1 MDGDASLNSNHIEEN
16 AEGVDSSRN
25 LAAQRVRQYLSE
37 QENLRASDEMVQRYI
52 RAVGG
57 RDARKAAKRLKLTL
71 EWYQHENIESL
82 MCPACPRVKSSHY
95 MQCVCF
101 DRFDRPTIYSCLEL
115 ATNKDIEDNRRH
127 MVATFE
133 TAVLLMGQNV
143 SQWNWILDFHGF
155 GIRDCDP
162 RLAKIFLNM
171 AAEHYPERL
180 GHFFV
185 IDAPTLFSSLFKTIR
200 PLIDPKTAKK
210 ILFLKL
216 NNENAIHKHM
226 GKYYEADVLDW
237 LVAEMRDNRIK
248 RNPGD
253 KVYDYEALANAVLE
267 KKDVSNQNGCH
278 NHLCGP
284 GFLERVNS
292 LDSAM
297 ERIKQYLH

>member
-1 MDGDASLNSNHIEEN
+1 MDGNESLNSSDMEGD
-16 AEGVDSSRN
+16 AEGELSSKG

-37 QENLRASDEMVQRYI
+37 DENVRATDEMVERYI

-71 EWYQHENIESL
+71 EWYQHENIDSL
-82 MCPACPRVKSSHY
+82 MCPACPNVKSSHY
-95 MQCVCF
+95 MHCVCF

-115 ATNKDIEDNRRH
+115 ATNKDIEDNRKH

-133 TAVLLMGQNV
+133 TAVLLMGENV

-162 RLAKIFLNM
+162 RLAKIFLNL

-185 IDAPTLFSSLFKTIR
+185 VDAPTLFSSLFKTIR

-216 NNENAIHKHM
+216 KDEAAIHKHM

-237 LVAEMRDNRIK
+237 LVAEMRDNRCEIIVCL
-248 RNPGD
+248 N
-253 KVYDYEALANAVLE
+253 
-267 KKDVSNQNGCH
+267 
-278 NHLCGP
+278 
-284 GFLERVNS
+284 
-292 LDSAM
+292 
-297 ERIKQYLH
+297 